1 MVHSA
6 RNKTPFVRHSTFMW
20 IMATWTFT
28 HFHFCSLSSE
38 YYLLWAELRTPGMT
52 DWGNCWALTWCFFN
66 FTRKGLE
73 RTPDQPKQS
82 KAPFSNRLGPM
93 IMGTGIFIVL
103 CGLTYMLEVK
113 DSKNRHFII
122 GDCYNNFIYN
132 VDPSRSNQ
140 PLKKL
145 RYTLVFKIIYTN
157 YLQLLADNCEYNASN
172 LDTAWSWC
180 HVRSKGRHG
189 FSAKFNPPKK

>member
-1 MVHSA
+1 MNNGHLDFHSFSFL
-6 RNKTPFVRHSTFMW
+6 FVVIGILS
-20 IMATWTFT
+20 IVSGIAYTWYDGLRKL
-28 HFHFCSLSSE
+28 LSVN
-38 YYLLWAELRTPGMT
+38 LL
-52 DWGNCWALTWCFFN
+52 FFY

-172 LDTAWSWC
+172 LDTA
-180 HVRSKGRHG
+180 
-189 FSAKFNPPKK
+189 